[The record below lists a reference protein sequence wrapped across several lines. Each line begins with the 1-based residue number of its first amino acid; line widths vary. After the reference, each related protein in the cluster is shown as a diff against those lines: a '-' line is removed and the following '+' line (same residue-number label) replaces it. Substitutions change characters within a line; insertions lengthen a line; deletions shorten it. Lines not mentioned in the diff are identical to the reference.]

1 MALQCVA
8 HYESSKYDYSELIV
22 LSSNAHSRL
31 LQAKQIRRDQGGNN
45 VHREQGA
52 LIPDHIDP
60 NIHGIHM
67 EPCYKKFT
75 LIISQLKRNQSDDG
89 NQSTSKQLR
98 SSSQSIV
105 STHLFPDCCYFCKA
119 K

>member
-8 HYESSKYDYSELIV
+8 HYESSKYDYSKLIV

-31 LQAKQIRRDQGGNN
+31 LQAKQIRRDQGGTN

-89 NQSTSKQLR
+89 NQSTSKQL
-98 SSSQSIV
+98 
-105 STHLFPDCCYFCKA
+105 
-119 K
+119 